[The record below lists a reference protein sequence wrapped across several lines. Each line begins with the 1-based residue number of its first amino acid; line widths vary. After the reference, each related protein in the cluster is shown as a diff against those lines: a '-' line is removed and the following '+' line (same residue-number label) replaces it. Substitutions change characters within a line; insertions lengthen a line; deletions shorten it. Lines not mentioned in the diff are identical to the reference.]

1 MDLLLDENSHDI
13 VFVNGQTPVTQGQV
27 QIVAQR
33 LKIKLWTFL
42 GEWFLNLDVGVPYR
56 QRILTKVAH
65 KATVDI
71 IFQRLLAEDE
81 GEGNPGIPKRIQ
93 RARSALHLRIQSAD
107 LLQRRSSRASAAG
120 GINGWID

>member
-33 LKIKLWTFL
+33 LKIKLWTLL

-81 GEGNPGIPKRIQ
+81 GVKEILEYRSEYNAP
-93 RARSALHLRIQSAD
+93 ARRFTLEFKVRTYSNEEVAVRLPLEV
-107 LLQRRSSRASAAG
+107 
-120 GINGWID
+120 